1 MRFIGIDIGSRT
13 HAVAVLDE
21 RGETLVRATGFA
33 EDAEGYAKLLAL
45 IGPPHDA
52 LAAMEATGHYW
63 RNLFARLAAEGFAV
77 ALLNPYATRRFAD
90 SDLERTKTDAV
101 DAAAIARF
109 AQQKRPRPTALPDQA
124 TQELRELVR
133 LRDRFV
139 QDLGDR
145 TRQLHRLVDLGFPE
159 AKKVLPDLASDLA
172 IALFAAC
179 PTAAAFRAASVRF
192 LAKLVYDGRHKVPR
206 DTAQALVDAAR
217 RSVAAHDGPVYRMEV
232 QTTCEDMRTLKD
244 RVRRLE
250 KDVETTLE
258 THEVGKLLAT
268 IDGIGPQT
276 AAFLV
281 AVYGD
286 PAQYASGAAMAA
298 QAGVVPALR
307 QSGKRASQRAACS
320 HIGDPRIRRRLWMP
334 VMSAVR
340 DNLWLR
346 AYYERLR
353 ARGKQPKVALVACM
367 RKLFDAI
374 HSVARHRRPFVPH
387 VVTPQPA
394 EASA

>member
-1 MRFIGIDIGSRT
+1 MRFIGIDIGSQT

-21 RGETLVRATGFA
+21 RGDALVPSTSFA

-45 IGPPHDA
+45 VGPPQEA

-109 AQQKRPRPTALPDQA
+109 AQQKRPRPTPLPDEA

-139 QDLGDR
+139 QDFGDR
-145 TRQLHRLVDLGFPE
+145 LRQLHRLVDLGFPE
-159 AKKVLPDLASDLA
+159 AKRVLPDLGSDLA
-172 IALFAAC
+172 IALFSAC
-179 PTAAAFRAASVRF
+179 PTAPAFRAVSVRF
-192 LAKLVYDGRHKVPR
+192 LASLVYDGRHKVPR
-206 DTAQALVDAAR
+206 DTAQALRDAAR
-217 RSVAAHDGPVYRMEV
+217 RSVAAHDGRVYRMEV
-232 QTTCEDMRTLKD
+232 QAMCEDLRTLKA
-244 RVRRLE
+244 RIRRLE
-250 KDVETTLE
+250 RDIETTLE
-258 THEVGKLLAT
+258 AHEVGKLLTT

-307 QSGKRASQRAACS
+307 QSGKRTSQRAACS
-320 HIGDPRIRRRLWMP
+320 RIGDPRIRKRLWMP
-334 VMSAVR
+334 VLSAVR
-340 DNLWLR
+340 DNPWLR
-346 AYYERLR
+346 AYYLRLR
-353 ARGKQPKVALVACM
+353 ARGKLPKVALVACM

-374 HSVARHRRPFVPH
+374 HSVARNRTAFIPR
-387 VVTPQPA
+387 VVMPQPA
-394 EASA
+394 EASP

>member
-1 MRFIGIDIGSRT
+1 MRFVGIDVGSQT

-21 RGETLVRATGFA
+21 HGQSLGRATSFA

-45 IGPPHDA
+45 AGDPQDV
-52 LAAMEATGHYW
+52 LVAMEATGHHW

-77 ALLNPYATRRFAD
+77 ALLNPYAVRRFAD
-90 SDLERTKTDAV
+90 SDLERTKTDAL
-101 DAAAIARF
+101 DATWIARF
-109 AQQKRPRPTALPDQA
+109 AAQKRPRPTPLPDQA

-139 QDLGDR
+139 QDFGDR

-159 AKKVLPDLASDLA
+159 AKRILPDLGSDLA
-172 IALFAAC
+172 IALFGAC
-179 PTAAAFRAASVRF
+179 PTAGAFRASSVRF
-192 LAKLVYDGRHKVPR
+192 LASLRYDGRHKVPR
-206 DTAQALVDAAR
+206 ETAQALIDAAH

-232 QTTCEDMRTLKD
+232 ETTCEDLRTLKD
-244 RVRRLE
+244 RIRRLE
-250 KDVETTLE
+250 RDIETTLDA
-258 THEVGKLLAT
+258 HEVGKLIAT

-307 QSGKRASQRAACS
+307 QSGKRTSQRAGCS
-320 HIGDPRIRRRLWMP
+320 HIGDPRIRKRLWMP
-334 VMSAVR
+334 VLAAVKC
-340 DNLWLR
+340 NPWLR
-346 AYYERLR
+346 AYYLRLR
-353 ARGKQPKVALVACM
+353 ERGKLPKVALVACM

-374 HSVARHRRPFVPH
+374 HSVARNRRAFIPH
-387 VVTPQPA
+387 VVMPQRA